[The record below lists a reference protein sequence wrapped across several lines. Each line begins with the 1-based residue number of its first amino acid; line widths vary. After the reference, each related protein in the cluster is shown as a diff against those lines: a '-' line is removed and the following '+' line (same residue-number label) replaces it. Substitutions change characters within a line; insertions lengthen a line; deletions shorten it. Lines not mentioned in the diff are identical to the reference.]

1 MKVDNLPVL
10 CQVGGG
16 RGAAGPPQLLG
27 HVAPVPPR
35 GPGLHWPAPRHL
47 RWVSSTSTSSW
58 PHNLTIAL
66 SIGASNEPSRKFDN
80 HGEGPRGRSNR
91 GLLRDC
97 EISAN
102 TRSSTSNLYPSE
114 AELRGACVRAPGGG
128 AARAVGRGE
137 DQTAPQPQPL
147 PAHGHHHRRH
157 PQQTAPAQTQ
167 EGGDF

>member
-1 MKVDNLPVL
+1 MSCVRLEE
-10 CQVGGG
+10 GGA
-16 RGAAGPPQLLG
+16 RLDPLSCSATSHRCHHAAQAYTGPP
-27 HVAPVPPR
+27 
-35 GPGLHWPAPRHL
+35 PATYGGSPA
-47 RWVSSTSTSSW
+47 TSTSSW
-58 PHNLTIAL
+58 PHNPNLAL
-66 SIGASNEPSRKFDN
+66 SMGASNEPSRKFDN

-102 TRSSTSNLYPSE
+102 TRSSTGNLYPSE
-114 AELRGACVRAPGGG
+114 AELRGASVRAPGGG

-137 DQTAPQPQPL
+137 DQAAPQPQPL